1 MHGGFFDLGAALV
14 PVEGRMLQGREAV
27 VGLDRGRVDG
37 GRDLEGGRGAGRRG
51 EGADASG
58 ADVAQRPASRGSLH
72 HPGHVVM
79 TQLGLEMGEGV
90 RVALEARVD
99 HARMRKSGVHV
110 GDQGVRQAQLL
121 LRRVRFHA
129 PVRHRRR
136 RVVVVLPALLAV
148 VAPVVPGRQFGPAR
162 RPRLGRLAGGGR
174 RLAPGPVLP
183 PHVLRVGQLVVLLPL
198 HPTVLEPDLDLP
210 LGQDQGVSDLDTS
223 PSRQVPI
230 VMELLLELE
239 DLVPRVRGPLPFG
252 LHPGL
257 VRAVR

>member
-1 MHGGFFDLGAALV
+1 
-14 PVEGRMLQGREAV
+14 MLQGREAV

-37 GRDLEGGRGAGRRG
+37 RRDLEGGGGAGGGG

-58 ADVAQRPASRGSLH
+58 GDVAQRAATRGPLH
-72 HPGHVVM
+72 HPGHVVV
-79 TQLGLEMGEGV
+79 TQLGLEVGEGV

-99 HARMRKSGVHV
+99 DARMRKSGVHV
-110 GDQGVRQAQLL
+110 GCQGVRKAQLL
-121 LRRVRFHA
+121 LLLLGRVRVHP
-129 PVRHRRR
+129 PVRHRG
-136 RVVVVLPALLAV
+136 RVVVVLPALAV
-148 VAPVVPGRQFGPAR
+148 VVPVPGRQFRPPAR
-162 RPRLGRLAGGGR
+162 RPRLGRFAGGGR
-174 RLAPGPVLP
+174 RLAPSPVLP

-198 HPTVLEPDLDLP
+198 HPTVLEPDLNLP
-210 LGQDQGVSDLDTS
+210 LGQDQRVSDLDTP

>member
-1 MHGGFFDLGAALV
+1 
-14 PVEGRMLQGREAV
+14 MLQGGEAV

-37 GRDLEGGRGAGRRG
+37 RRDLEGRGGAGGRG

-58 ADVAQRPASRGSLH
+58 ADVAQRGPLH

-79 TQLGLEMGEGV
+79 TKLGLEMGEGV

-99 HARMRKSGVHV
+99 DARMRKSGVHV
-110 GDQGVRQAQLL
+110 GAQWVREAQLLLLLL
-121 LRRVRFHA
+121 LRRVHPGF
-129 PVRHRRR
+129 RHRG
-136 RVVVVLPALLAV
+136 RVVVVLPGLAV
-148 VAPVVPGRQFGPAR
+148 VVGQLFGPAR
-162 RPRLGRLAGGGR
+162 WARAPLGRFGGRGGGGGGGR
-174 RLAPGPVLP
+174 RLATVLS

-210 LGQDQGVSDLDTS
+210 LGQDQGVSDLDPS

-230 VMELLLELE
+230 VMEFLLELE
-239 DLVPRVRGPLPFG
+239 DLVPRVRGPLPFR